1 MMLNDET
8 RAVVAKAIEAA
19 VGYENKVRDVYKD
32 AVTKAADEV
41 GRKVFQVLAD
51 EEQGHVDYL
60 EHKLVQCR
68 EKGLLEPEELTTK
81 IPNKAAIEAGTRKLE
96 RELSG
101 ADRGAEVE
109 LLRKALAV
117 EEETSEFYK
126 RMVDE
131 LPPEGKVFFQPFI
144 AIEDGHV
151 AIVQAEIDAVSGM
164 GFWFDFQE
172 FDLEAG

>member
-1 MMLNDET
+1 MLSDET
-8 RAVVAKAIEAA
+8 RAVVEKAIVAA
-19 VGYENKVRDVYKD
+19 LGYENNVRDVYKD
-32 AVTKAADEV
+32 AVTKATDEV
-41 GRKVFQVLAD
+41 ARKVFQVLAD

-60 EHKLVQCR
+60 EHKLQQCR
-68 EKGLLEPEELTTK
+68 DHGVLEPDKLETK
-81 IPNKAAIEAGTRKLE
+81 IPTKKAIEAGTRKLE
-96 RELSG
+96 RRLDG

-117 EEETSEFYK
+117 EEETSDFYRK
-126 RMVDE
+126 MVDE
-131 LPPEGKVFFQPFI
+131 LPPEGKAFFQPFI

-151 AIVQAEIDAVSGM
+151 AVVQAEIDAVSGM